1 MKIKTLAAFFAIF
14 VGISIIGVWTM
25 LYITGSIPE
34 LNTEPIRIWMHL
46 VAEMT
51 TGIVLILGAYGLL
64 RNKRWGYNVYLI
76 SMGMLIYTLIVSPG
90 YYAEKGDYLFVGI
103 FIIMA
108 FFAIILIIASL
119 LKKHDF
125 TSNTK

>member
-1 MKIKTLAAFFAIF
+1 MKIKRLAAYFAIF

-25 LYITGSIPE
+25 LYVTGSIPE

-46 VAEMT
+46 IAEMT

-64 RNKRWGYNVYLI
+64 RNKRWGYNTYLI
-76 SMGMLIYTLIVSPG
+76 SMGMLIYTLIISPG
-90 YYAEKGDYLFVGI
+90 YYAEKGNYLFVSI

-108 FFAIILIIASL
+108 FLAIILIIASL
-119 LKKHDF
+119 IKKQDF
-125 TSNTK
+125 TPNTK